1 MKKFFLILF
10 ASFSLLAL
18 NACKDDDEQIEDPV
32 DTTPDYLLMHYGVGS
47 TNLDDCIS
55 LLQ

>member
-18 NACKDDDEQIEDPV
+18 NSCKSDDEQIEDPV